1 MYEDLRKQLKQAANE
16 LGLSSL
22 VLRMEEMENGART
35 SSNKL

>member
-22 VLRMEEMENGART
+22 VLRMEEKENGART

>member
-22 VLRMEEMENGART
+22 VLRMEEMENGTRT